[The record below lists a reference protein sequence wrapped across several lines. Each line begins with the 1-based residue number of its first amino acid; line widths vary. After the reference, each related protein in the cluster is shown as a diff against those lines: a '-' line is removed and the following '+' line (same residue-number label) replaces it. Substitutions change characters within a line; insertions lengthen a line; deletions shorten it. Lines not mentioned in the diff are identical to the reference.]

1 MSPLFDAIST
11 IFFKILTGFW
21 AGCLGLLS
29 RSGMGGKMKSTTP
42 RLYNNKTIKDLG
54 LMGQKTKSTKSLDSV
69 VFGGDLNA
77 AKW

>member
-1 MSPLFDAIST
+1 
-11 IFFKILTGFW
+11 
-21 AGCLGLLS
+21 
-29 RSGMGGKMKSTTP
+29 MGGKMKSTAP